1 MRLCNFD
8 ELPDGA
14 SRGFDPRRTGR
25 DTMFVVRQGR
35 ALHAW
40 LNACPHHGT
49 TMPWRRHAYL
59 NAAADR
65 IVCSAH
71 GALFE
76 IDTGQCTLGPCLG
89 QALTPVPVV
98 VAHDGEVRLADASH
112 LEGSP

>member
-1 MRLCNFD
+1 MRLCDFD

-35 ALHAW
+35 SLHAW

-76 IDTGQCTLGPCLG
+76 IDTGQCTLG
-89 QALTPVPVV
+89 ALPR
-98 VAHDGEVRLADASH
+98 AGSDARA
-112 LEGSP
+112 GCRCPRR